1 VVTRAQIITAGL
13 RRGGIDLRLR
23 TGRLHPIFRGVYL
36 VGHTAEPPLA
46 RMMGAVLAYGQGALL
61 SHRSAAELWGLISLF
76 IHAVDVTV
84 DRGQRRSQ
92 PGIVIHRS
100 QQIAPK
106 DRRRRNDIPV
116 TSPARTLLD
125 FAEVAPPRELERAF
139 DEAQTQRLIRRKDV
153 EDVISRSPGRHGI
166 APLRRLLDRQAGPA
180 LTESEA
186 EERLFAL
193 IRQAGLPEPEVNVT
207 VGRYRLDFF
216 WRTQRLNVEVDGY
229 RYHSTRAAFE
239 RDHRRDAEL
248 EARGIRVR
256 RVTWHQLMDEPMAVV
271 ARIAL
276 AVGASAG
283 GRSL

>member
-1 VVTRAQIITAGL
+1 M
-13 RRGGIDLRLR
+13 
-23 TGRLHPIFRGVYL
+23 YL
-36 VGHTAEPPLA
+36 VGHTAAPPLA

-216 WRTQRLNVEVDGY
+216 WRAQRLNVEVDGY

-276 AVGASAG
+276 ALGASAG
-283 GRSL
+283 GRSR